1 MKEIGRRNLDIGIA
15 KHIGPYSDGVVVE
28 TRDHIRRLVSAGTP
42 GMRPDGTI
50 PKDFKEQAELAWAN
64 VGRLLDAAEMT
75 KDDLVSITQYLVRR
89 EDLQTHG
96 PIRKAF
102 LGEARPASML
112 MLVEGLPW
120 PDMLIE
126 IRIEAIAA

>member
-1 MKEIGRRNLDIGIA
+1 MKEIQRRNLDIGIA

-28 TRDHIRRLVSAGTP
+28 TLDHVRSMVSAGTP

-50 PKDFKEQAELAWAN
+50 PKEFKEQAELAWSN
-64 VGRLLDAAEMT
+64 IGRLLDAAEMT
-75 KDDLVSITQYLVRR
+75 KADLVSITQYLVRR
-89 EDLQTHG
+89 EDLAVHG

-102 LGEARPASML
+102 LGDARPASML
-112 MLVEGLPW
+112 MLVAGLPW

-126 IRIEAIAA
+126 IRIEAVAA

>member
-1 MKEIGRRNLDIGIA
+1 MKEIQRRNIDIGIA

-28 TRDHIRRLVSAGTP
+28 TLDHVRTLTSAGTP
-42 GMRPDGTI
+42 GMRSDGTI
-50 PKDFKEQAELAWAN
+50 PKEFKEQAELAWAN
-64 VGRLLDAAEMT
+64 IGRLLDAAEMT
-75 KDDLVSITQYLVRR
+75 RNDLVSITQYLVRR
-89 EDLQTHG
+89 EDVAVHG

-112 MLVEGLPW
+112 MLVAGLPW

-126 IRIEAIAA
+126 IRIEATAA